1 MDHSRN
7 SKQLKQPNM
16 KKSIVI
22 LLLSVISITSGAQS
36 LYMTKAGKVSFNS
49 RSSVEKIEA
58 DNNEVSSVINTQ
70 TGDMV
75 FAILLKS
82 FHFDRALMEE
92 HFNENY
98 VESDKFPK
106 STFKGKISN
115 LSAINFTKDGNY
127 PAVVEGDLTMHG
139 VTKKVSSNGTLTV
152 KAGKIAAYAKF
163 SVKLKDFDISIPSL
177 VADKISQDIDIIVDC
192 KYDPKS

>member
-1 MDHSRN
+1 
-7 SKQLKQPNM
+7 M
-16 KKSIVI
+16 KKSIII
-22 LLLSVISITSGAQS
+22 LLLSVISITAGAQS

>member
-1 MDHSRN
+1 
-7 SKQLKQPNM
+7 M

-22 LLLSVISITSGAQS
+22 LLLSVISITAGAQS

>member
-1 MDHSRN
+1 
-7 SKQLKQPNM
+7 M
-16 KKSIVI
+16 KKSIIV
-22 LLLSVISITSGAQS
+22 LLLSVMTITAGAQS
-36 LYMTKAGKVSFNS
+36 LYMTKTGKVSFNS

-106 STFKGKISN
+106 STFKGKSSN
-115 LSAINFTKDGNY
+115 LSAINFTKDGSY
-127 PAVVEGDLTMHG
+127 PATVEGDLTMHG
-139 VTKKVSSNGTLTV
+139 VTKKVTSNGTLTV

-163 SVKLKDFDISIPSL
+163 SLKLKDFDISIPSL

>member
-1 MDHSRN
+1 
-7 SKQLKQPNM
+7 M

-22 LLLSVISITSGAQS
+22 LLLSVISITAGAQS

-152 KAGKIAAYAKF
+152 KAGKIEAYAKF

>member
-1 MDHSRN
+1 MDQCRN
-7 SKQLKQPNM
+7 SKQLKQANM
-16 KKSIVI
+16 KKSIIV
-22 LLLSVISITSGAQS
+22 LLLSVMTITAGAQS
-36 LYMTKAGKVSFNS
+36 LYMTKTGKVSFNS

-115 LSAINFTKDGNY
+115 LSAINFTKDGSY
-127 PAVVEGDLTMHG
+127 PATVEGDLTMHG
-139 VTKKVSSNGTLTV
+139 VTKKVTSNGTLTV

-163 SVKLKDFDISIPSL
+163 SLKLKDFDISIPSL

>member
-1 MDHSRN
+1 
-7 SKQLKQPNM
+7 M
-16 KKSIVI
+16 KKSIIV
-22 LLLSVISITSGAQS
+22 LLLSVMTITAGAQS
-36 LYMTKAGKVSFNS
+36 LYITKAGKVSFNS

-115 LSAINFTKDGNY
+115 LSTINFTKDGSY
-127 PAVVEGDLTMHG
+127 PAIVEGDLTMHG

-163 SVKLKDFDISIPSL
+163 SIKLKDFDISIPSL